1 MPSSVLRSVQ
11 FCSVLLFPQFSRAY
25 VIFIPYKIATSRSNN
40 ILPSTSHT
48 SLSSSFFL
56 FSLFFPDFS
65 VPKKRIF
72 WHNAKRTHELVTP
85 PWQMFP
91 SASHLRDASDIKG
104 ANQRERD
111 RDRET
116 EYQIVL
122 CAHPSISPITSLKI
136 HFVFTQEF
144 FHRITRVLLVE
155 NTWIE

>member
-48 SLSSSFFL
+48 SHSSSFFL

-65 VPKKRIF
+65 VPKKKDFLAQCEKDPRVGY
-72 WHNAKRTHELVTP
+72 AAMTDVLLCQPLEGCKRH
-85 PWQMFP
+85 
-91 SASHLRDASDIKG
+91 KG
-104 ANQRERD
+104 SKSERKRQRQRN
-111 RDRET
+111 R
-116 EYQIVL
+116 VPN
-122 CAHPSISPITSLKI
+122 CFMCPSIDKPN
-136 HFVFTQEF
+136 HFPQNSFRLHTRVLSYF
-144 FHRITRVLLVE
+144 TRVLLVE